1 MRAIALTHTDRARRK
16 IQGVTFVRRIMGV
29 LIAATTVVLAAAGP
43 TRADYPEKPIR
54 LLLPFPAG
62 GAVDIVARAIT
73 AKMAEEL
80 GKPFVIENKAGAGGI
95 IATDAVAKAPP
106 DGYTLLLTT
115 PNHTINAALQA
126 ALPYDTEKDLAP
138 VSVVAEVPEVLVS
151 YPGAGF
157 TTFAE
162 FVDYAKKNPGKLNY
176 SSAGIG
182 TLPHITMELLL
193 RRTGIEVAHIPYRG
207 AAPAMTDLLAGVVQL
222 KLDTYTTSNPQV
234 VAGKLRM
241 LGIASRHRS
250 KLMPDTPTIAE
261 MGLPDYEGILWI
273 AIMAPAGTPQAIV
286 DKLAAASAK
295 AARTPEIVERLQR
308 DGVEPVGGT
317 PSELAVLIARELP
330 QWRELAKAA
339 SIKLQ

>member
-73 AKMAEEL
+73 AKMTEEL

-295 AARTPEIVERLQR
+295 AARTPDIVERLQR